1 MASDK
6 YQPIS
11 CSYYDQLE
19 ALAVQKKKNTVQY
32 VDIDG
37 NKSTLHDVVIT
48 DFYVDNKVEYMKLDD
63 GHDIRLDNIIAVNG
77 IPMQS

>member
-11 CSYYDQLE
+11 CAYYDQLE

-32 VDIDG
+32 TDTDG